1 IHRAGQGRRSHHGD
15 RTCRGRLREDRT
27 ERNAALHHLRDR
39 VRQPARATGG
49 APARDRDQA
58 VTVKVGDEIPELVK
72 HPTTRQL
79 VQYAGAQGDFYEIH
93 YDQDYARSVALPGVI
108 LHGLLKAA
116 FLGQLVTDWLGDRG
130 TLKSFEVSYR
140 GIDQP
145 GRPYRCR
152 GKIPKIDVDEVEL
165 DVWGEDPD
173 GIKTPGGSA
182 TVQLA
187 H

>member
-1 IHRAGQGRRSHHGD
+1 MNPTAGQE
-15 RTCRGRLREDRT
+15 L
-27 ERNAALHHLRDR
+27 
-39 VRQPARATGG
+39 
-49 APARDRDQA
+49 
-58 VTVKVGDEIPELVK
+58 PELIK

-93 YDQDYARSVALPGVI
+93 YDQDFARNVGLPGVI

-130 TLKSFEVSYR
+130 TLKTFEVSYR

-152 GKIPKIDVDEVEL
+152 GRVTKVDGDQVEL
-165 DVWGEDPD
+165 EVWGEDST
-173 GIKTPGGSA
+173 GNRTTVGTA
-182 TVQLA
+182 TVGMNG
-187 H
+187 

>member
-1 IHRAGQGRRSHHGD
+1 MS
-15 RTCRGRLREDRT
+15 
-27 ERNAALHHLRDR
+27 AAL
-39 VRQPARATGG
+39 
-49 APARDRDQA
+49 
-58 VTVKVGDEIPELVK
+58 KVGDELPELIK

-93 YDQDYARSVALPGVI
+93 YDQAYAQSVALPGVI

-130 TLKSFEVSYR
+130 TLKAFEVSYR

-152 GKIPKIDVDEVEL
+152 GRVTKVEVEGEHVEL
-165 DVWGEDPD
+165 EVWGEDSD
-173 GIKTPGGSA
+173 GHRT
-182 TVQLA
+182 TVGTA
-187 H
+187 AVDMRA